1 MTFDMSDVALCRAF
15 DCIVSIFSNVLVE
28 SIVDPFIGKRSEEG
42 DYSAHSDCVQRDF
55 VWIAVYMNVT
65 QRGSATTVTMSPENN
80 SPFDRHHEA
89 SCPNGARFRREMAAG
104 SNDVDAGDWRDR
116 IP

>member
-55 VWIAVYMNVT
+55 VWIAVHERYPTRISDDRDDVPGK
-65 QRGSATTVTMSPENN
+65 QQPFRSAS
-80 SPFDRHHEA
+80 
-89 SCPNGARFRREMAAG
+89 
-104 SNDVDAGDWRDR
+104 
-116 IP
+116 